1 MLKALVFTSLFPN
14 ITNRNKGIFI
24 EQRIRQYSRF
34 ECQVRVISP
43 VPYFPALKF
52 LKKFPSWYKYSQ
64 IPVQS
69 ILNSNKIYFPRY
81 LQTPKIGMTFYG
93 LFMFL
98 GVLNSIRKIKK
109 KFNFDII
116 DAHWIYPDCFA
127 AVLLAKWFNKKVV
140 ISARGSDINAYTKLF
155 LIRILIQYTL
165 KQADA
170 IIAVSHDLKNKIQEM
185 GINESKIKVISNG
198 VDTDQFRPL
207 PKNQLEAVLPF
218 EKKGRLILTVGALRK
233 VKNQHLLIEAF
244 SQIVSMENY
253 EDLKLVIVGSG
264 TQKHALKEQI
274 YKLKLSN
281 QIFLVGA
288 VPNDRLVHWYNH
300 ADLFCL
306 PSLNEGCPNVVLEA
320 LACHVPVVATNVGGI
335 PDLISS
341 ENIGILADPGSL
353 DSLKTS
359 LIQGLEKK
367 WTSLAFQKFLS
378 GKSWD
383 RVAQEVGNLFL
394 EIKNQKKK

>member
-1 MLKALVFTSLFPN
+1 
-14 ITNRNKGIFI
+14 
-24 EQRIRQYSRF
+24 
-34 ECQVRVISP
+34 
-43 VPYFPALKF
+43 
-52 LKKFPSWYKYSQ
+52 
-64 IPVQS
+64 
-69 ILNSNKIYFPRY
+69 
-81 LQTPKIGMTFYG
+81 
-93 LFMFL
+93 MFL